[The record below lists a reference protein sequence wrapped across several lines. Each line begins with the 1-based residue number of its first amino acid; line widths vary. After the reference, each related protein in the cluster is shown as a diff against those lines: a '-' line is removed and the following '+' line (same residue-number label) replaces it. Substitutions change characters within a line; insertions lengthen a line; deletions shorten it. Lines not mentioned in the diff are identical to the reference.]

1 MRPIRADL
9 WEARIDSPYPD
20 LTTHAY
26 LWTGGPAG
34 NVLFYGTQT
43 DADFDAIDELG
54 GVAHQYLSHRDEAGP
69 MLAAIALRFG
79 ARLHAP
85 AAELLEI
92 GQHAH
97 VDVPVASRHV
107 DANGI
112 EVIPT
117 PGHSPGST
125 SYLVPGVNG
134 QSYLFTGDTIMLG
147 ADGDW
152 VAGHIPP
159 ISEAGPLAASLRLLG
174 TLRPDL
180 VISSAFPSDTAV
192 HVPGG
197 THWADCV
204 AQARSRLAAVA

>member
-9 WEARIDSPYPD
+9 WEARVDSPYPG

-26 LWTGGPAG
+26 LWTGGPDG

-43 DADFDAIDELG
+43 DADFDAFDELG

-69 MLAAIALRFG
+69 MLAAVQWRFG

-85 AAELLEI
+85 AVELLDI
-92 GQHAH
+92 GRHAH
-97 VDVPVASRHV
+97 VDVPLASRHV

-125 SYLVPGVNG
+125 SYLVRGANG
-134 QSYLFTGDTIMLG
+134 QTYLFTGDTIMLG
-147 ADGDW
+147 ADGNW

-159 ISEAGPLAASLRLLG
+159 ISEAEPLAASLRLLG

-180 VISSAFPSDTAV
+180 VISSAFPSETAV

-197 THWADCV
+197 LHWAECTE
-204 AQARSRLAAVA
+204 AARSRLSLVA